1 MKEYR
6 KLDDTI
12 TMRLNRNMAQFRDRQ
27 RAGSGGGGGAAGT
40 QDEACAYFWNQL
52 VGEHCMSSPPSLSSL
67 GPLTHMH

>member
-6 KLDDTI
+6 KLDDTV

-27 RAGSGGGGGAAGT
+27 RAGSGSSGL

-52 VGEHCMSSPPSLSSL
+52 VG
-67 GPLTHMH
+67 THATVMGKFKLF